1 MSEAYLM
8 SMPVIINCLGGEMIY
23 ILCSRL
29 KAQSI
34 SQEKSIRVIKD
45 IGNLLYN
52 KKFQN
57 DLYIHKKPNKHQE
70 VKSIF
75 ESLAHSSIMRLNSTS
90 MNKLFELMLMTLK
103 LQILRTRYPE
113 EIYQVT
119 LNHFI
124 CVMEIMKMIDP
135 NDNLLINLVADSMD
149 NFLNIYGK
157 LTPYDYIILKSVI
170 LRFLQGK
177 NVKVSIFIQENLQD
191 SNSVIYLPMNEVSP
205 PYVEKVGTVKNRIKD
220 TQEYSELKLSKF
232 YSENKNKDRMDNF
245 ETDFGKNMFTS
256 NSFNFVGR
264 EKKTINEH
272 KIIEDKVKTSPK
284 IENDFNINKVYEAAP
299 IPLLVENS
307 NSNIDKNINK
317 ENKLYKES
325 EDRNK
330 KILEQNKETKIND
343 FKKVNEIKDS
353 VLVGNYYEHKELSEQ
368 QKKII
373 SQGNKNDLNLFSSVF
388 AENGNN
394 NDDFFEFDL
403 FGGNEKKQEK
413 QYKEDFIDIKNK
425 NNNLKSKM
433 NEKFGNLGKN
443 EDDID
448 DLLDLMDKNV

>member
-75 ESLAHSSIMRLNSTS
+75 ESLAHSSIMRLNTTS

-113 EIYQVT
+113 EIYQIVI
-119 LNHFI
+119 NHFYGVI
-124 CVMEIMKMIDP
+124 EIMKMIDP
-135 NDNLLINLVADSMD
+135 NDTELIDMLKNAMN
-149 NFLNIYGK
+149 NFMNIYGK
-157 LTPYDYIILKSVI
+157 LNPYDYIILKSVI

-191 SNSVIYLPMNEVSP
+191 TSSILYLPMNEISP
-205 PYVEKVGTVKNRIKD
+205 PFVGKLGVVKNISKGNEENFDLKLNNCFKENQNNNRMENFTTDLGKNMFVPNAPHFIGRIKPKEKEDKKEEEKD
-220 TQEYSELKLSKF
+220 TNDFLISKGTETEQLNKEKEKEIIP
-232 YSENKNKDRMDNF
+232 ENKNKQKS
-245 ETDFGKNMFTS
+245 KN
-256 NSFNFVGR
+256 
-264 EKKTINEH
+264 
-272 KIIEDKVKTSPK
+272 
-284 IENDFNINKVYEAAP
+284 A
-299 IPLLVENS
+299 
-307 NSNIDKNINK
+307 
-317 ENKLYKES
+317 
-325 EDRNK
+325 
-330 KILEQNKETKIND
+330 
-343 FKKVNEIKDS
+343 NEIKNS
-353 VLVGNYYEHKELSEQ
+353 VFIDNYYENKELSLE

-373 SQGNKNDLNLFSSVF
+373 SQGYKNDLNLFSSVF
-388 AENGNN
+388 AENENI
-394 NDDFFEFDL
+394 DDEVFEFDL
-403 FGGNEKKQEK
+403 FGSNENKKEK
-413 QYKEDFIDIKNK
+413 QKEEDFINIQKK
-425 NNNLKSKM
+425 NNNVKNKI
-433 NEKFGNLGKN
+433 NEKFGGLLKN
-443 EDDID
+443 DDNQD
-448 DLLDLMDKNV
+448 DLLDLMDINTQ

>member
-75 ESLAHSSIMRLNSTS
+75 ESLAHSSIMRLNTTS

-113 EIYQVT
+113 EIYQIVI
-119 LNHFI
+119 NHFYGVI
-124 CVMEIMKMIDP
+124 EIMKMIDP
-135 NDNLLINLVADSMD
+135 NDTELIDMLKNAMN
-149 NFLNIYGK
+149 NFMNIYGK
-157 LTPYDYIILKSVI
+157 LNPYDYIILKSVI

-191 SNSVIYLPMNEVSP
+191 TSSILYLPMNEISP
-205 PYVEKVGTVKNRIKD
+205 PFVGKLGVVKNISKGNEENFDLKLNNCFKENQNDNRMKNFTTDLGKNMFAPNAPHFIGRIKPKEKEDKKEEEKD
-220 TQEYSELKLSKF
+220 TNDFLISKGTETEQLNKEKEKEIIP
-232 YSENKNKDRMDNF
+232 ENKNKQKS
-245 ETDFGKNMFTS
+245 KN
-256 NSFNFVGR
+256 
-264 EKKTINEH
+264 
-272 KIIEDKVKTSPK
+272 
-284 IENDFNINKVYEAAP
+284 A
-299 IPLLVENS
+299 
-307 NSNIDKNINK
+307 
-317 ENKLYKES
+317 
-325 EDRNK
+325 
-330 KILEQNKETKIND
+330 
-343 FKKVNEIKDS
+343 NEIKNS
-353 VLVGNYYEHKELSEQ
+353 VFIDNYYENKELSLE

-373 SQGNKNDLNLFSSVF
+373 SQGYKNDLNLFSSVF
-388 AENGNN
+388 AENENI
-394 NDDFFEFDL
+394 DDEVFEFDL
-403 FGGNEKKQEK
+403 FRSNENKKEK
-413 QYKEDFIDIKNK
+413 QKEEDFINIQKK
-425 NNNLKSKM
+425 NNNVKNKI
-433 NEKFGNLGKN
+433 NEKFGGLLKN
-443 EDDID
+443 DDNQD
-448 DLLDLMDKNV
+448 DLLDLMDINTQ

>member
-75 ESLAHSSIMRLNSTS
+75 ESLAHSSIMRLNTTS

-113 EIYQVT
+113 EIYQIVI
-119 LNHFI
+119 NHFYGVI
-124 CVMEIMKMIDP
+124 EIMKMIDP
-135 NDNLLINLVADSMD
+135 NDTELIDMLKNAMN
-149 NFLNIYGK
+149 NFMNIYGK
-157 LTPYDYIILKSVI
+157 LNPYDYIILKSVI

-191 SNSVIYLPMNEVSP
+191 TSSILYLPMNEISP
-205 PYVEKVGTVKNRIKD
+205 PFVGKLGVVKNISKGNEENFDLKLNNCFKENQNNNRMENFATDLGKNMFAPNAPHFIGRIKPKEKEDKKEEEKD
-220 TQEYSELKLSKF
+220 TNDFLISKGTETEQLNKEKEKEIIP
-232 YSENKNKDRMDNF
+232 ENKNKQKS
-245 ETDFGKNMFTS
+245 KN
-256 NSFNFVGR
+256 
-264 EKKTINEH
+264 
-272 KIIEDKVKTSPK
+272 
-284 IENDFNINKVYEAAP
+284 A
-299 IPLLVENS
+299 
-307 NSNIDKNINK
+307 
-317 ENKLYKES
+317 
-325 EDRNK
+325 
-330 KILEQNKETKIND
+330 
-343 FKKVNEIKDS
+343 NEIKNS
-353 VLVGNYYEHKELSEQ
+353 VFIDNYYENKELSLE

-373 SQGNKNDLNLFSSVF
+373 SQGYKNDLNLFSSVF
-388 AENGNN
+388 AENENI
-394 NDDFFEFDL
+394 DDEVFEFDL
-403 FGGNEKKQEK
+403 FGSNENKKEK
-413 QYKEDFIDIKNK
+413 QKEEDFINIQKK
-425 NNNLKSKM
+425 NNNVKNKI
-433 NEKFGNLGKN
+433 NEKFGGLLKN
-443 EDDID
+443 DDNQD
-448 DLLDLMDKNV
+448 DLLDLMDINTQ

>member
-205 PYVEKVGTVKNRIKD
+205 PFVEKVGTVKNRIKD

-272 KIIEDKVKTSPK
+272 KIIEDKVKTIPK
-284 IENDFNINKVYEAAP
+284 IENEVNINKVYEAAP

-330 KILEQNKETKIND
+330 KIHEQNKETKIND

-373 SQGNKNDLNLFSSVF
+373 SQGNKNDLNFFSSVF
-388 AENGNN
+388 AENGHN

-433 NEKFGNLGKN
+433 NEKFGNLVKN

>member
-330 KILEQNKETKIND
+330 KIHEQNKETKIND

>member
-205 PYVEKVGTVKNRIKD
+205 PFVEKVGTVKNRIKD

-330 KILEQNKETKIND
+330 KIHEQNKETKIND

-388 AENGNN
+388 AENGHN

-425 NNNLKSKM
+425 NNNLKSRM

>member
-75 ESLAHSSIMRLNSTS
+75 ESLAHSSIMRLNTTS

-113 EIYQVT
+113 EIYQIVI
-119 LNHFI
+119 NHFYGVI
-124 CVMEIMKMIDP
+124 EIMKMIDP
-135 NDNLLINLVADSMD
+135 NDTELIDMLKNAMN
-149 NFLNIYGK
+149 NFMNIYGK
-157 LTPYDYIILKSVI
+157 LNPYDYIILKSVI

-191 SNSVIYLPMNEVSP
+191 TSSILYLPMNEISP
-205 PYVEKVGTVKNRIKD
+205 PFVGKLGVVKNISKGNEENFDLKLNNCFKENQNNNRMGNFTTDLGKNMFAPNAPHFIGRIKPKEKEGKKEEEKD
-220 TQEYSELKLSKF
+220 TNDFLISKGTETEQLNKEKEKEIIP
-232 YSENKNKDRMDNF
+232 ENKNKQKS
-245 ETDFGKNMFTS
+245 KN
-256 NSFNFVGR
+256 
-264 EKKTINEH
+264 
-272 KIIEDKVKTSPK
+272 
-284 IENDFNINKVYEAAP
+284 A
-299 IPLLVENS
+299 
-307 NSNIDKNINK
+307 
-317 ENKLYKES
+317 
-325 EDRNK
+325 
-330 KILEQNKETKIND
+330 
-343 FKKVNEIKDS
+343 NEIKNS
-353 VLVGNYYEHKELSEQ
+353 VFIDNYYENKELSLE

-373 SQGNKNDLNLFSSVF
+373 SFFNKPPNFSFILFF
-388 AENGNN
+388 TLL
-394 NDDFFEFDL
+394 FFF
-403 FGGNEKKQEK
+403 
-413 QYKEDFIDIKNK
+413 
-425 NNNLKSKM
+425 
-433 NEKFGNLGKN
+433 
-443 EDDID
+443 
-448 DLLDLMDKNV
+448 

>member
-75 ESLAHSSIMRLNSTS
+75 ESLAHSSIMRLNTTS

-113 EIYQVT
+113 EIYQIVI
-119 LNHFI
+119 NHFYGVI
-124 CVMEIMKMIDP
+124 EIMKMIDP
-135 NDNLLINLVADSMD
+135 NDTELIDMLKNAMN
-149 NFLNIYGK
+149 NFMNIYGK
-157 LTPYDYIILKSVI
+157 LNPYDYIILKSVI

-191 SNSVIYLPMNEVSP
+191 TSSILYLPMNEISP
-205 PYVEKVGTVKNRIKD
+205 PFVGKLGVVKNISKGNEENFDLKLNNCFKENQNNNRMENFTTDLGKNMFAPNAPHFIGRIKPKEKEDKKEEEKD
-220 TQEYSELKLSKF
+220 TNDFLISKGTETEQLNKEKEKEIIP
-232 YSENKNKDRMDNF
+232 ENKNKQKS
-245 ETDFGKNMFTS
+245 KN
-256 NSFNFVGR
+256 
-264 EKKTINEH
+264 
-272 KIIEDKVKTSPK
+272 
-284 IENDFNINKVYEAAP
+284 A
-299 IPLLVENS
+299 
-307 NSNIDKNINK
+307 
-317 ENKLYKES
+317 
-325 EDRNK
+325 
-330 KILEQNKETKIND
+330 
-343 FKKVNEIKDS
+343 NEIKNS
-353 VLVGNYYEHKELSEQ
+353 VFIDNYYENKELSLW

-373 SQGNKNDLNLFSSVF
+373 SQGYKNDLNLFSSVF
-388 AENGNN
+388 AENENI
-394 NDDFFEFDL
+394 DDEVFEFDL
-403 FGGNEKKQEK
+403 FGSNENKKEK
-413 QYKEDFIDIKNK
+413 QKEEDFINIQKK
-425 NNNLKSKM
+425 NNNVKNKI
-433 NEKFGNLGKN
+433 NEKFGGLLKN
-443 EDDID
+443 DDNQD
-448 DLLDLMDKNV
+448 DLLDLMDINTQ

>member
-75 ESLAHSSIMRLNSTS
+75 ESLAHSSIMRLNTTS

-113 EIYQVT
+113 EIYQIVI
-119 LNHFI
+119 NHFYGVI
-124 CVMEIMKMIDP
+124 EIMKMIDP
-135 NDNLLINLVADSMD
+135 NDTELIDMLKNAMN
-149 NFLNIYGK
+149 NFMNIYGK
-157 LTPYDYIILKSVI
+157 LNPYDYIILKSVI

-191 SNSVIYLPMNEVSP
+191 TSSILYLPMNEISP
-205 PYVEKVGTVKNRIKD
+205 PFVGKLGVVKNISKGNEENFDLKLNNCFKENQNNNRMENFTTDLGKNMFAPNAPHFIGRIKPKEKEDKKEEEKD
-220 TQEYSELKLSKF
+220 TNDFLISKGTETEQLNKEKEKEIIP
-232 YSENKNKDRMDNF
+232 ENKNKQKS
-245 ETDFGKNMFTS
+245 KN
-256 NSFNFVGR
+256 
-264 EKKTINEH
+264 
-272 KIIEDKVKTSPK
+272 
-284 IENDFNINKVYEAAP
+284 A
-299 IPLLVENS
+299 
-307 NSNIDKNINK
+307 
-317 ENKLYKES
+317 
-325 EDRNK
+325 
-330 KILEQNKETKIND
+330 
-343 FKKVNEIKDS
+343 NEIKNS
-353 VLVGNYYEHKELSEQ
+353 VFIDNYYENKELSLE

-373 SQGNKNDLNLFSSVF
+373 SQGYKNDLNLFSSVF
-388 AENGNN
+388 AENEN
-394 NDDFFEFDL
+394 
-403 FGGNEKKQEK
+403 
-413 QYKEDFIDIKNK
+413 
-425 NNNLKSKM
+425 
-433 NEKFGNLGKN
+433 
-443 EDDID
+443 ID
-448 DLLDLMDKNV
+448 D

>member
-75 ESLAHSSIMRLNSTS
+75 ESLAHSSIMRLNTTS

-113 EIYQVT
+113 EIYQIVI
-119 LNHFI
+119 NHFYGVI
-124 CVMEIMKMIDP
+124 EIMKMIDP
-135 NDNLLINLVADSMD
+135 NDTELIDMLKNAMN
-149 NFLNIYGK
+149 NFMNIYGK
-157 LTPYDYIILKSVI
+157 LNPYDYIILKSVI

-191 SNSVIYLPMNEVSP
+191 TSSILYLPMNEISP
-205 PYVEKVGTVKNRIKD
+205 PFVGKLGVVKNISKGNEENFDLKLNNCFKENQNNNRMENFTTDLGKNMFAPNAPHFIGRIKPKEKEDKKEEEKD
-220 TQEYSELKLSKF
+220 TNDFLKSKGTETEQLNKEKEKEIIP
-232 YSENKNKDRMDNF
+232 ENKNKQKS
-245 ETDFGKNMFTS
+245 KN
-256 NSFNFVGR
+256 
-264 EKKTINEH
+264 
-272 KIIEDKVKTSPK
+272 
-284 IENDFNINKVYEAAP
+284 A
-299 IPLLVENS
+299 
-307 NSNIDKNINK
+307 
-317 ENKLYKES
+317 
-325 EDRNK
+325 
-330 KILEQNKETKIND
+330 
-343 FKKVNEIKDS
+343 NEIKNS
-353 VLVGNYYEHKELSEQ
+353 VFIDNYYENKELSLE

-373 SQGNKNDLNLFSSVF
+373 SQGYKNDLNLFSSVF
-388 AENGNN
+388 AENENI
-394 NDDFFEFDL
+394 DDEVFEFDL
-403 FGGNEKKQEK
+403 FGSNENKKEK
-413 QYKEDFIDIKNK
+413 QKEEDFINIQKK
-425 NNNLKSKM
+425 NNNVKNKI
-433 NEKFGNLGKN
+433 NEKFGGLLKN
-443 EDDID
+443 DDNQD
-448 DLLDLMDKNV
+448 DLLDLMDINTQ

>member
-75 ESLAHSSIMRLNSTS
+75 ESLAHSSIMRLNTTS

-113 EIYQVT
+113 EIYQIVI
-119 LNHFI
+119 NHFYGVI
-124 CVMEIMKMIDP
+124 EIMKMIDP
-135 NDNLLINLVADSMD
+135 NDTELIDMLKNAMN
-149 NFLNIYGK
+149 NFMNIYGK
-157 LTPYDYIILKSVI
+157 LNPYDYIILKSVI

-191 SNSVIYLPMNEVSP
+191 TNSILYLPMNEISP
-205 PYVEKVGTVKNRIKD
+205 PFVGKLGVVKNISKGNEENFDLKLNNCFKENQNNNRMENFTTDLGKNMFAPNAPHFIGRIKPKEKEDKKEEEKD
-220 TQEYSELKLSKF
+220 TNDFLISKGTETEQLNKEKEKEIIP
-232 YSENKNKDRMDNF
+232 ENKNKQKS
-245 ETDFGKNMFTS
+245 KN
-256 NSFNFVGR
+256 
-264 EKKTINEH
+264 
-272 KIIEDKVKTSPK
+272 
-284 IENDFNINKVYEAAP
+284 A
-299 IPLLVENS
+299 
-307 NSNIDKNINK
+307 
-317 ENKLYKES
+317 
-325 EDRNK
+325 
-330 KILEQNKETKIND
+330 
-343 FKKVNEIKDS
+343 NEIKNS
-353 VLVGNYYEHKELSEQ
+353 VFIDNYYENKELSLE

-373 SQGNKNDLNLFSSVF
+373 SQGYKNDLNLFSSVF
-388 AENGNN
+388 AENENI
-394 NDDFFEFDL
+394 DDEVFEFDL
-403 FGGNEKKQEK
+403 FGSNENKKEK
-413 QYKEDFIDIKNK
+413 QKEEDFINIQKK
-425 NNNLKSKM
+425 NNNVKNKI
-433 NEKFGNLGKN
+433 NEKFGGLLKN
-443 EDDID
+443 DDNQD
-448 DLLDLMDKNV
+448 DLLDLMDINTQ

>member
-75 ESLAHSSIMRLNSTS
+75 ESLAHSSIMRLNTTS

-113 EIYQVT
+113 EIYQIVI
-119 LNHFI
+119 NHFYGVI
-124 CVMEIMKMIDP
+124 EIMKMIDP
-135 NDNLLINLVADSMD
+135 NDTELIDMLKNTMN
-149 NFLNIYGK
+149 NFMNIYGK
-157 LTPYDYIILKSVI
+157 LNPYDYIILKSVI

-191 SNSVIYLPMNEVSP
+191 TSSILYLPMNEISP
-205 PYVEKVGTVKNRIKD
+205 PFVGKLGVVKNISKGNEENFDLKLNNCFKENQNNNRMENFTTDLGKNIFAPNAPHFIGRIKPKEKEDKKEEEKD
-220 TQEYSELKLSKF
+220 TNDFLISKGTETEQLNKEKEKEIIP
-232 YSENKNKDRMDNF
+232 ENKNKQKS
-245 ETDFGKNMFTS
+245 KN
-256 NSFNFVGR
+256 
-264 EKKTINEH
+264 
-272 KIIEDKVKTSPK
+272 
-284 IENDFNINKVYEAAP
+284 A
-299 IPLLVENS
+299 
-307 NSNIDKNINK
+307 
-317 ENKLYKES
+317 
-325 EDRNK
+325 
-330 KILEQNKETKIND
+330 
-343 FKKVNEIKDS
+343 NEIKNS
-353 VLVGNYYEHKELSEQ
+353 VFIDNYYENKELSLE

-373 SQGNKNDLNLFSSVF
+373 SQGYKNDLNLFSSVF
-388 AENGNN
+388 AENENI
-394 NDDFFEFDL
+394 DDEVFEFDL
-403 FGGNEKKQEK
+403 FGSNENKKEK
-413 QYKEDFIDIKNK
+413 QKEEDFINIQKK
-425 NNNLKSKM
+425 NNNVKNKI
-433 NEKFGNLGKN
+433 NEKFGGLLKN
-443 EDDID
+443 DDNQD
-448 DLLDLMDKNV
+448 DLLDLMDINTQ

>member
-75 ESLAHSSIMRLNSTS
+75 ESLAHSSIMRLNTTS

-113 EIYQVT
+113 EIYQIVI
-119 LNHFI
+119 NHFYGVI
-124 CVMEIMKMIDP
+124 EIMKMIDP
-135 NDNLLINLVADSMD
+135 NDTELIDMLKNAMN
-149 NFLNIYGK
+149 NFMNIYGK
-157 LTPYDYIILKSVI
+157 LNPYDYIILKSVI

-191 SNSVIYLPMNEVSP
+191 TSSILYLPMNEISP
-205 PYVEKVGTVKNRIKD
+205 PFVGKLGVVKNISKGNEENFDLKLNNCFKENQNNNRMENFTTDLGKNMFAPNAPHFIGRIKPKEKEDKKEEEKD
-220 TQEYSELKLSKF
+220 TNDFLKSKGTETEQLNKEKEKEIIP
-232 YSENKNKDRMDNF
+232 ENKNKQKP
-245 ETDFGKNMFTS
+245 KN
-256 NSFNFVGR
+256 
-264 EKKTINEH
+264 
-272 KIIEDKVKTSPK
+272 
-284 IENDFNINKVYEAAP
+284 A
-299 IPLLVENS
+299 
-307 NSNIDKNINK
+307 
-317 ENKLYKES
+317 
-325 EDRNK
+325 
-330 KILEQNKETKIND
+330 
-343 FKKVNEIKDS
+343 NEIKNS
-353 VLVGNYYEHKELSEQ
+353 VFIDNYYENKELSLE

-373 SQGNKNDLNLFSSVF
+373 SQGYKNDLNLFSSVF
-388 AENGNN
+388 AENENI
-394 NDDFFEFDL
+394 DDEVFEFDL
-403 FGGNEKKQEK
+403 FGSNENKKEK
-413 QYKEDFIDIKNK
+413 QKEEDFINIQKK
-425 NNNLKSKM
+425 NNNVKNKI
-433 NEKFGNLGKN
+433 NEKFGGLLKN
-443 EDDID
+443 DDNQD
-448 DLLDLMDKNV
+448 DLLDLMDINTQ

>member
-75 ESLAHSSIMRLNSTS
+75 ESLAHSSIMRLNTTS

-113 EIYQVT
+113 EIYQIVI
-119 LNHFI
+119 NHFYGVI
-124 CVMEIMKMIDP
+124 EIMKMIDP
-135 NDNLLINLVADSMD
+135 NDTELIDMLKNAMN
-149 NFLNIYGK
+149 NFMNIYGK
-157 LTPYDYIILKSVI
+157 LNPYDYIILKSVI

-191 SNSVIYLPMNEVSP
+191 TSSILYLPMNEISP
-205 PYVEKVGTVKNRIKD
+205 PFVGKLGVVKNISKGNEENFDLKLNNCFKENQNNNRMENFTTDLGKNMFAPNAPHFIGRIKPKEKEGKKEEEKD
-220 TQEYSELKLSKF
+220 TNDFLISKGTETEQLNKEKEKEIIP
-232 YSENKNKDRMDNF
+232 ENKNKQKP
-245 ETDFGKNMFTS
+245 KN
-256 NSFNFVGR
+256 
-264 EKKTINEH
+264 
-272 KIIEDKVKTSPK
+272 
-284 IENDFNINKVYEAAP
+284 A
-299 IPLLVENS
+299 
-307 NSNIDKNINK
+307 
-317 ENKLYKES
+317 
-325 EDRNK
+325 
-330 KILEQNKETKIND
+330 
-343 FKKVNEIKDS
+343 NEIKNS
-353 VLVGNYYEHKELSEQ
+353 VFIDNYYENKELSLE

-373 SQGNKNDLNLFSSVF
+373 SQGYKNDLNLFSSVF
-388 AENGNN
+388 AENENI
-394 NDDFFEFDL
+394 DDEVFEFDL
-403 FGGNEKKQEK
+403 FGSNENKKEK
-413 QYKEDFIDIKNK
+413 QKEEDFINIQKK
-425 NNNLKSKM
+425 NNNVKNKI
-433 NEKFGNLGKN
+433 NEKFGGLLKN
-443 EDDID
+443 DDNQD
-448 DLLDLMDKNV
+448 DLLDLMDINTQ